1 MKTKNEIFTKLTSAM
16 IYELQEINPL
26 LHFMIS
32 VSEETDSVNSCS
44 CTGES
49 LYLQCLGD
57 IIKLLTYKNYTTT
70 IK

>member
-1 MKTKNEIFTKLTSAM
+1 M
-16 IYELQEINPL
+16 IYELQEVNLL

-44 CTGES
+44 CVGEP
-49 LYLQCLGD
+49 LYFQCLGD
-57 IIKLLTYKNYTTT
+57 ITKLLRYKNYTT